1 MIYKHSAYMIRLDP
15 LALDWMKCEQTR
27 KRRIGRI
34 ENMRHSPFYNAGSFM
49 QHSTVDDLD
58 DELDDHYVEEDVDE
72 SADEDDEKD
81 LLLAGSAVI
90 KDPPTTVWT
99 RRDMLAAAVVAGAC
113 GAARAGETLASW
125 TLLRDRSSAHLISA
139 MVLWAATKWML
150 SRSLLLITQ
159 QAPLRFGR

>member
-15 LALDWMKCEQTR
+15 LAFGRSVKRR
-27 KRRIGRI
+27 KRRLGRLD
-34 ENMRHSPFYNAGSFM
+34 NMRHSPFYNAGSFM

-150 SRSLLLITQ
+150 SRSLLLITR

>member
-1 MIYKHSAYMIRLDP
+1 
-15 LALDWMKCEQTR
+15 
-27 KRRIGRI
+27 
-34 ENMRHSPFYNAGSFM
+34 M

-72 SADEDDEKD
+72 SADEDDEED
-81 LLLAGSAVI
+81 PLLLAGSAVV
-90 KDPPTTVWT
+90 KDPPSTVWT

-150 SRSLLLITQ
+150 SRTLLNITR